1 MKHLTQEEI
10 KEIKDFLMQWKNQ
23 IIKEAQEAMGESL
36 SYEGG
41 DEIDRADTEAERLV
55 TLRNLDRDRKVLK
68 KIEYSLMKIEAGTY
82 GICEMCGE
90 EIPFERL
97 KARPVA
103 NLCIKC
109 KEIEEEN
116 E

>member
-1 MKHLTQEEI
+1 MKHLSPEQIEEI
-10 KEIKDFLMQWKNQ
+10 KKYLQDWKNQ
-23 IIKEAQEAMGESL
+23 ILKEAHSSMGEAL

-41 DEIDRADTEAERLV
+41 DEIDRADTEAERLI

-82 GICEMCGE
+82 GICEVCGA

-103 NLCIKC
+103 NLCIGC